1 MGIGVQ
7 HNNLDGRTGINCHS
21 IDAIT
26 GLETRLENIETINQ
40 TQQDDIDAITGL
52 ETRLENI
59 ETINQTQQDDI
70 DTLLI
75 DTTVDGGNFS
85 DPGTIIYDGGAF

>member
-1 MGIGVQ
+1 MGLSRRMGIGVQ

-21 IDAIT
+21 
-26 GLETRLENIETINQ
+26 
-40 TQQDDIDAITGL
+40 IDAITGL